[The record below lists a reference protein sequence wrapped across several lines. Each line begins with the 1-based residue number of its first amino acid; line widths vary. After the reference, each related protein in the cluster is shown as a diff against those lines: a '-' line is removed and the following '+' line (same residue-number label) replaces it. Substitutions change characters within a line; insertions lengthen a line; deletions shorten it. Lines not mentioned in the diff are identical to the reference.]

1 MFDSFLSGVFLG
13 FGVSVPFG
21 PINIL
26 ILTYALK
33 AFKNSIAVGLGA
45 FSVDLLYLLY
55 LLLLQFGLLNFL
67 DNVIFM
73 RALAIFGF
81 CFLSYMAYLMLKKKN
96 EDLHLDQH
104 KDFKESLL
112 KSYIKGIILNGSNPY
127 VIGFWLSATGIV
139 LSNQHAYSTILGLV
153 VAILFWIGALAFVV
167 AKYSYLFSAKVIRII
182 NIVSALIIEYFAL
195 SLLYKTFIG

>member
-21 PINIL
+21 PVNIL

-45 FSVDLLYLLY
+45 FSMDMLYLF
-55 LLLLQFGLLNFL
+55 LLQFGLLNFL

-73 RALAIFGF
+73 RFLAIFGF
-81 CFLSYMAYLMLKKKN
+81 CFLTYMAYLMLRKKKESLN
-96 EDLHLDQH
+96 LEH
-104 KDFKESLL
+104 KEFKESLL
-112 KSYIKGIILNGSNPY
+112 KSYIKGAFLNGSNPF

>member
-21 PINIL
+21 PVNIL

-45 FSVDLLYLLY
+45 FSIDMLYLF
-55 LLLLQFGLLNFL
+55 LLQFGLLNFL

-73 RALAIFGF
+73 RSLAIFGF
-81 CFLSYMAYLMLKKKN
+81 CFLTYMAYLMLRKKKESLN
-96 EDLHLDQH
+96 LEH
-104 KDFKESLL
+104 KEFKESLL
-112 KSYIKGIILNGSNPY
+112 KSYIKGAFLNGSNPF

-167 AKYSYLFSAKVIRII
+167 ARYSHVFSAKVVFII
-182 NIVSALIIEYFAL
+182 NIISAIIIEYFAL
-195 SLLYKTFIG
+195 NLLYKTFLG

>member
-21 PINIL
+21 PVNIL

-45 FSVDLLYLLY
+45 FSIDMLYLF
-55 LLLLQFGLLNFL
+55 LLQFGLLNFL
-67 DNVIFM
+67 GNVIFM
-73 RALAIFGF
+73 RSLAIFGF
-81 CFLSYMAYLMLKKKN
+81 CFLTYMAYLMLRKKKESLN
-96 EDLHLDQH
+96 LEH
-104 KDFKESLL
+104 KEFKESLL
-112 KSYIKGIILNGSNPY
+112 KSYVKGIILNGSNPY

>member
-21 PINIL
+21 PVNIL

-45 FSVDLLYLLY
+45 FSIDMLYLF
-55 LLLLQFGLLNFL
+55 LLQFGLLNFL

-73 RALAIFGF
+73 RFLAIFGF
-81 CFLSYMAYLMLKKKN
+81 CFLTYMAYLMLRKKKESLN
-96 EDLHLDQH
+96 LEH
-104 KDFKESLL
+104 KEFKESLL

>member
-21 PINIL
+21 PVNIL

-45 FSVDLLYLLY
+45 FSIDMLYLF
-55 LLLLQFGLLNFL
+55 LLQFGLLNFL

-73 RALAIFGF
+73 RFLAIFGF
-81 CFLSYMAYLMLKKKN
+81 CFLTYMAYLMLRKKKESLN
-96 EDLHLDQH
+96 LEH
-104 KDFKESLL
+104 KEFKESLL

-139 LSNQHAYSTILGLV
+139 LSNQHTYSTILGLV
-153 VAILFWIGALAFVV
+153 VAILFWVSALAFVV
-167 AKYSYLFSAKVIRII
+167 ARYSHVFSAKVVFII
-182 NIVSALIIEYFAL
+182 NIISAIIIEYFAL
-195 SLLYKTFIG
+195 NLLYKTFIG

>member
-21 PINIL
+21 PVNIL

-45 FSVDLLYLLY
+45 FSIDMLYLF
-55 LLLLQFGLLNFL
+55 LLQFGLLNFL

-73 RALAIFGF
+73 RSLAIFGF
-81 CFLSYMAYLMLKKKN
+81 CFLTYMAYLMLRKKKESLN
-96 EDLHLDQH
+96 LEH
-104 KDFKESLL
+104 KEFKESLL
-112 KSYIKGIILNGSNPY
+112 KSYVKGIILNGSNPY

>member
-21 PINIL
+21 PVNIL

-45 FSVDLLYLLY
+45 FSIDMLYLF
-55 LLLLQFGLLNFL
+55 LLQFGLLNFL
-67 DNVIFM
+67 GNVIFM
-73 RALAIFGF
+73 RFLAIFGF
-81 CFLSYMAYLMLKKKN
+81 CFLTYMAYLMLRKKKESLN
-96 EDLHLDQH
+96 LEH
-104 KDFKESLL
+104 KEFKESLL
-112 KSYIKGIILNGSNPY
+112 KSYVKGIILNGSNPY

-167 AKYSYLFSAKVIRII
+167 AKYSYLFSAKVICII

>member
-21 PINIL
+21 PVNIL

-45 FSVDLLYLLY
+45 FSIDMLYLF
-55 LLLLQFGLLNFL
+55 LLQFGLLNFL
-67 DNVIFM
+67 GNVIFM
-73 RALAIFGF
+73 RSLAIFGF
-81 CFLSYMAYLMLKKKN
+81 CFLTYMAYLMLRKKKESLN
-96 EDLHLDQH
+96 LEH

>member
-21 PINIL
+21 PVNIL

-45 FSVDLLYLLY
+45 FSIDMLYLF
-55 LLLLQFGLLNFL
+55 LLQFGLLNFL

-73 RALAIFGF
+73 RSLAIFGF
-81 CFLSYMAYLMLKKKN
+81 CFLTYMAYLMLRKKKESLN
-96 EDLHLDQH
+96 LEH
-104 KDFKESLL
+104 KEFKESLL

-167 AKYSYLFSAKVIRII
+167 AKYSYLFSAKVICII

>member
-21 PINIL
+21 PVNIL

-45 FSVDLLYLLY
+45 FSIDMLYLF
-55 LLLLQFGLLNFL
+55 LLQFGLLNFL

-73 RALAIFGF
+73 RFLAIFGF
-81 CFLSYMAYLMLKKKN
+81 CFLTYMAYLMLRKKKESLN
-96 EDLHLDQH
+96 LEH
-104 KDFKESLL
+104 KEFKESLL
-112 KSYIKGIILNGSNPY
+112 KSYIKGAFLNGSNPF

-139 LSNQHAYSTILGLV
+139 LSNQHTYSTILGLV

>member
-1 MFDSFLSGVFLG
+1 MAMFDSFLSGVFLG

-21 PINIL
+21 PVNIL

-45 FSVDLLYLLY
+45 FSIDMLYLF
-55 LLLLQFGLLNFL
+55 LLQFGLLNFL

-73 RALAIFGF
+73 RFLAIFGF
-81 CFLSYMAYLMLKKKN
+81 CFLTYMAYLMLRKKKESLN
-96 EDLHLDQH
+96 LEH
-104 KDFKESLL
+104 KEFKESLL
-112 KSYIKGIILNGSNPY
+112 KSYIKGAFLNGSNPY

>member
-21 PINIL
+21 PVNIL

-33 AFKNSIAVGLGA
+33 AFKNSIVVGLGA
-45 FSVDLLYLLY
+45 FSIDMLYLF
-55 LLLLQFGLLNFL
+55 LLQFGLLNFL

-73 RALAIFGF
+73 RFLAIFGF
-81 CFLSYMAYLMLKKKN
+81 CFLTYMAYLMLRKKKESLN
-96 EDLHLDQH
+96 LEH
-104 KDFKESLL
+104 KEFKESLL

-139 LSNQHAYSTILGLV
+139 LSNQHTYSTILGLV
-153 VAILFWIGALAFVV
+153 VAILFWVSALAFVV
-167 AKYSYLFSAKVIRII
+167 ARYSHVFSAKVVFII
-182 NIVSALIIEYFAL
+182 NIISAIIIEYFAL
-195 SLLYKTFIG
+195 NLLYKTFLG

>member
-21 PINIL
+21 PVNIL

-45 FSVDLLYLLY
+45 FSVDLLYLL
-55 LLLLQFGLLNFL
+55 LLQFGLLNFL
-67 DNVIFM
+67 GNVIFM
-73 RALAIFGF
+73 RSLAIFGF
-81 CFLSYMAYLMLKKKN
+81 CFLTYMAYLMLRKKKESLN
-96 EDLHLDQH
+96 LEH
-104 KDFKESLL
+104 KEFKESLL

>member
-1 MFDSFLSGVFLG
+1 MAMFDSFLSGVFLG

-21 PINIL
+21 PVNIL

-45 FSVDLLYLLY
+45 FSIDMLYLF
-55 LLLLQFGLLNFL
+55 LLQFGLLNFL

-73 RALAIFGF
+73 RFLAIFGF
-81 CFLSYMAYLMLKKKN
+81 CFLTYMAYLMLRKKKESLN
-96 EDLHLDQH
+96 LEH
-104 KDFKESLL
+104 KEFKESLL
-112 KSYIKGIILNGSNPY
+112 KSYVKGIILNGSNPY

>member
-1 MFDSFLSGVFLG
+1 MAMFDSFLNGLFLG

-45 FSVDLLYLLY
+45 FSVDLLYLL
-55 LLLLQFGLLNFL
+55 LLQFGLLNFL

-73 RALAIFGF
+73 RVLAIFGF

-96 EDLHLDQH
+96 EDLRLDQH

-139 LSNQHAYSTILGLV
+139 LNNQHAYSTIVGLV
-153 VAILFWIGALAFVV
+153 VAILFWIGTLAFVV

>member
-45 FSVDLLYLLY
+45 FSVDLLYLL
-55 LLLLQFGLLNFL
+55 LLQFGLLNFL

-81 CFLSYMAYLMLKKKN
+81 CFLSYMVYLMLKKKN

-112 KSYIKGIILNGSNPY
+112 KSYVKGIILNGSNPY

-167 AKYSYLFSAKVIRII
+167 ARYSHVFSAKVVFII
-182 NIVSALIIEYFAL
+182 NIISAIIIEYFAL
-195 SLLYKTFIG
+195 NLLYKTFLG

>member
-21 PINIL
+21 PVNIL

-45 FSVDLLYLLY
+45 FSIDMLYLF
-55 LLLLQFGLLNFL
+55 LLQFGLLNFL

-73 RALAIFGF
+73 RFLAIFGF
-81 CFLSYMAYLMLKKKN
+81 CFLTYMAYLMLRKKKESLN
-96 EDLHLDQH
+96 LEH
-104 KDFKESLL
+104 KEFKESLL
-112 KSYIKGIILNGSNPY
+112 KSYIKGAFLNGSNPF

-167 AKYSYLFSAKVIRII
+167 AKYSYLFSAKVVFII
-182 NIVSALIIEYFAL
+182 NIISAIIIEYFAL
-195 SLLYKTFIG
+195 NLLYKTFLG

>member
-21 PINIL
+21 PVNIL

-45 FSVDLLYLLY
+45 FSIDMLYLF
-55 LLLLQFGLLNFL
+55 LLQFGLLNFL

-73 RALAIFGF
+73 RFLAIFGF
-81 CFLSYMAYLMLKKKN
+81 CFLTYMAYLMLRKKKESLN
-96 EDLHLDQH
+96 LEH
-104 KDFKESLL
+104 KEFKESLL

-139 LSNQHAYSTILGLV
+139 LSNQHTYSTILGLV

-182 NIVSALIIEYFAL
+182 NIISALIIEYFAL

>member
-1 MFDSFLSGVFLG
+1 MFDSFSNGLFLG

-45 FSVDLLYLLY
+45 FSVDLLY

-96 EDLHLDQH
+96 EDLRLDQH

-139 LSNQHAYSTILGLV
+139 LNNQHAYSTILGLV
-153 VAILFWIGALAFVV
+153 VAILFWIGTLAFVV

>member
-1 MFDSFLSGVFLG
+1 MILFLSGVFLG

-21 PINIL
+21 PVNIL

-45 FSVDLLYLLY
+45 FSIDMLYLF
-55 LLLLQFGLLNFL
+55 LLQFGLLNFL

-73 RALAIFGF
+73 RFLAIFGF
-81 CFLSYMAYLMLKKKN
+81 CFLTYMAYLMLRKKKESLN
-96 EDLHLDQH
+96 LEH
-104 KDFKESLL
+104 KEFKESLL

-139 LSNQHAYSTILGLV
+139 LSNQHTYSTILGLV

>member
-21 PINIL
+21 SVNIL

-45 FSVDLLYLLY
+45 FSIDMLYLF
-55 LLLLQFGLLNFL
+55 LLQFGLLNFL

-73 RALAIFGF
+73 RFLAIFGF
-81 CFLSYMAYLMLKKKN
+81 FLTYMAYLMLRKKKESLN
-96 EDLHLDQH
+96 LEH
-104 KDFKESLL
+104 KEFKESLL

-139 LSNQHAYSTILGLV
+139 LSNQHTYSTILGLV

>member
-1 MFDSFLSGVFLG
+1 MFDSFLNGLFLG

-45 FSVDLLYLLY
+45 FSVDLLY

-139 LSNQHAYSTILGLV
+139 LNNQHAYFTIAGLV
-153 VAILFWIGALAFVV
+153 VAILFWIGTLAFVV

>member
-21 PINIL
+21 PVNIL

-45 FSVDLLYLLY
+45 FSIDMLYLF
-55 LLLLQFGLLNFL
+55 LLQFGLLNFL
-67 DNVIFM
+67 GNVIFM
-73 RALAIFGF
+73 RSLAIFSF
-81 CFLSYMAYLMLKKKN
+81 CFLTYMAYLMLRKKKESLN
-96 EDLHLDQH
+96 LEH
-104 KDFKESLL
+104 KEFKESLL